1 VKPTVLLIDL
11 GSIYWAAWH
20 SSANEEMCAAH
31 DRSVTHIHKL
41 IEGYELVAICCD
53 SPHNFRKE
61 IDPSYKSNR
70 PPRDSAAYVQLART
84 KRTLE
89 AQGMLLW
96 EAEGQEADDVL
107 AAACR
112 AAVKAD
118 HEVVIASADK
128 DLTQLVEHGVTWLSP
143 KTGEHLDR
151 DGVRKKFGVW
161 PEQMRDYLALVGDQ
175 TDNVRGVDGVGP
187 KGAAKL
193 LGDYQTIEQLMDAVV
208 SNPKGVATPKI
219 SAAIRE
225 ALEWLPTT
233 IKLVSLRFDA
243 PIRWDEIYEP
253 RAKENPV
260 HDEPSQEP
268 SEDDHEAPEPESEE
282 APDPAHAAPEASEP
296 DRAIEIAVPDR
307 SQAIVVSSPPPS
319 WDLALEPTSIGA
331 AFKLAQGLWSSGLY
345 VKFKSAAGIWAVI
358 IRGRELGLG
367 ALAAL
372 DCISIVEGRPCPGA
386 HFLISRA
393 RRNRRCE
400 YLRFIEGNDKFAL
413 WHGKAHGE
421 AEIPLRYTIEQ
432 ARKAGLVKPGSA
444 WDKRPDEMLRKT
456 AGVQL
461 ARLIAPDAL
470 DGLYSLEEM
479 EGAA

>member
-1 VKPTVLLIDL
+1 
-11 GSIYWAAWH
+11 
-20 SSANEEMCAAH
+20 
-31 DRSVTHIHKL
+31 
-41 IEGYELVAICCD
+41 
-53 SPHNFRKE
+53 
-61 IDPSYKSNR
+61 
-70 PPRDSAAYVQLART
+70 VQLART

-89 AQGMLLW
+89 AQGLLLW
-96 EAEGQEADDVL
+96 EAEGLEADDVL
-107 AAACR
+107 ATACR

-118 HEVVIASADK
+118 HAVTIVSADK
-128 DLTQLVEHGVTWLSP
+128 DLTQLVELGVTWLSP

-151 DGVRKKFGVW
+151 DGVRRKFGVW

-219 SAAIRE
+219 SASIRD

-243 PIRWDEIYEP
+243 PIKWAEIYEP
-253 RAKENPV
+253 RTKEDPV
-260 HDEPSQEP
+260 HDQPSEEPSQN
-268 SEDDHEAPEPESEE
+268 DHEAPEPKSWTAALSAESEDE
-282 APDPAHAAPEASEP
+282 TSPAQPAPEASGPGSAIEVASP
-296 DRAIEIAVPDR
+296 DRP
-307 SQAIVVSSPPPS
+307 QAIVVPPH
-319 WDLALEPTSIGA
+319 WDLALEPTSLGA

-367 ALAAL
+367 ALTSL
-372 DCISIVEGRPCPGA
+372 DCFNIVEGRPTPSA

-393 RRNRRCE
+393 RSSKRCE
-400 YLRFIEGNDKFAL
+400 YLRFIRGDQTCATWK
-413 WHGKAHGE
+413 GKAHGE
-421 AEIPLRYTIEQ
+421 AEIELSYTIEQ

-444 WDKRPDEMLRKT
+444 WDKRADEMLRKT

-461 ARLIAPDAL
+461 ARIIAPGAL
-470 DGLYSLEEM
+470 DGLYSIEEM

>member
-11 GSIYWAAWH
+11 GSIYWPAWH
-20 SSANEEMCAAH
+20 SSANDEVCAAH
-31 DRSVTHIHKL
+31 DRAVDHIRKL
-41 IEGYELVAICCD
+41 IEGYELIAICCD
-53 SPHNFRKE
+53 SPRNFRKE
-61 IDPSYKSNR
+61 IDPSYKANR

-89 AQGMLLW
+89 AQGLLLW
-96 EAEGQEADDVL
+96 EADGQEADDVL

-128 DLTQLVEHGVTWLSP
+128 DLTQLVELGVTWLSP
-143 KTGEHLDR
+143 KTGEWLDR

-161 PEQMRDYLALVGDQ
+161 PEQMRDFLSLVGDQ

-219 SAAIRE
+219 SASLRE

-233 IKLVSLRFDA
+233 IKLVTLRFDA
-243 PIRWDEIYEP
+243 PINWAEIYEP
-253 RAKENPV
+253 RKPKEDPV
-260 HDEPSQEP
+260 HDEPSKEP
-268 SEDDHEAPEPESEE
+268 GETDHETAEPESEDKTD
-282 APDPAHAAPEASEP
+282 PDPAPIEGSEP
-296 DRAIEIAVPDR
+296 ERAIEVASADR
-307 SQAIVVSSPPPS
+307 SQALVAAPH
-319 WDLALEPTSIGA
+319 WDLALEPTSLGA
-331 AFKLAQGLWSSGLY
+331 AFKLAQGLWTSGLY
-345 VKFKSAAGIWAVI
+345 TKFKSPAGIWAVI

-367 ALAAL
+367 ALTAL
-372 DCISIVEGRPCPGA
+372 DCFNIVEGRPCPTA

-393 RRNRRCE
+393 RASKRCE
-400 YLRFIEGNDKFAL
+400 YLRFIRGDQTCAVWK
-413 WHGKAHGE
+413 GKAHGE
-421 AEIPLRYTIEQ
+421 AEIELSYTIDQ

-444 WDKRPDEMLRKT
+444 WDKRADEMLRKT

-461 ARLIAPDAL
+461 ARIIAPGAL
-470 DGLYSLEEM
+470 DGLYSIEEM
-479 EGAA
+479 EAA

>member
-1 VKPTVLLIDL
+1 MKPTVLLIDM
-11 GSIYWAAWH
+11 GSIFWAAYH
-20 SSANEEMCAAH
+20 SSANEEICAAH
-31 DRSVTHIHKL
+31 DRAVDHIRKL
-41 IEGYELVAICCD
+41 IDTYELVAICCD
-53 SPHNFRKE
+53 SPHNFRKQ

-70 PPRDSAAYVQLART
+70 PPRDSAAYEQLART

-89 AQGMLLW
+89 AQGLLLW
-96 EAEGQEADDVL
+96 EAEGLEADDVL
-107 AAACR
+107 ATACR
-112 AAVKAD
+112 AAVAAD

-128 DLTQLVEHGVTWLSP
+128 DLTQLVELGVTWLSP
-143 KTGEHLDR
+143 KTGEWLDR

-161 PEQMRDYLALVGDQ
+161 PEQMRDFLALTGDQ

-208 SNPKGVATPKI
+208 SNPKGVATPKV
-219 SAAIRE
+219 SAAVRE
-225 ALEWLPTT
+225 ALEWLPNT

-243 PIRWDEIYEP
+243 PIEWAQIYEP
-253 RAKENPV
+253 RKAKEDPV
-260 HDEPSQEP
+260 NEQASE
-268 SEDDHEAPEPESEE
+268 EDDREE
-282 APDPAHAAPEASEP
+282 APDVDSEALTNPGHDAPEAGSPE
-296 DRAIEIAVPDR
+296 RAIEVASPDR
-307 SQAIVVSSPPPS
+307 SQTIVLTGPPPS
-319 WDLALEPTSIGA
+319 WDLALEPTSLED
-331 AFKLAQGLWSSGLY
+331 AFRLARSLWGSGLY
-345 VKFKSAAGIWAVI
+345 AKFKSAAGIWAVI

-372 DCISIVEGRPCPGA
+372 DCISVVEGRPSPNA

-400 YLRFIEGNDKFAL
+400 YLRFIGGDHTYAL

-421 AEIPLRYTIEQ
+421 QEIPLRYTIEQ
-432 ARKAGLVKPGSA
+432 ARKAQLVKPGSA

-461 ARLIAPDAL
+461 ARIIVPDAL
-470 DGLYSLEEM
+470 DGLYSQEEM